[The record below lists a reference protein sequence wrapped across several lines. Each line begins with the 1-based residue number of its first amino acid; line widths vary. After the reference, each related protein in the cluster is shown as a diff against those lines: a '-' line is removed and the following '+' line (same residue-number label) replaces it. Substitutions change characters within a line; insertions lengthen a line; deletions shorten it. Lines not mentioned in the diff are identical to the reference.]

1 MVSRRGMLI
10 VVSAPSGA
18 GKTTLC
24 REIRRRL
31 GNLAYSVSYTT
42 RVPRPGELD
51 GQAYHFVSEGVFQQM
66 VDRGELAEWARVH
79 GHLYGTA
86 AGTLETVLDRG
97 QDILLD
103 IDTQGA
109 RQLRGR
115 YPLGLYVFVVAPS
128 SVIAASLPAWQSVDS
143 ASRAR
148 CAEDAEF
155 GDNHDGAGANAR

>member
-1 MVSRRGMLI
+1 RGVLPTPLARRAVSRPPDPGRGRRPPARLPRPGASPRGQHHRLEGGRPGGDHPRPCRAHARGTNPGAGPERGVSRR
-10 VVSAPSGA
+10 
-18 GKTTLC
+18 
-24 REIRRRL
+24 L
-31 GNLAYSVSYTT
+31 GS
-42 RVPRPGELD
+42 
-51 GQAYHFVSEGVFQQM
+51 HVSEGVFQQM

-86 AGTLETVLDRG
+86 VQTLETVLDRG

-128 SVIAASLPAWQSVDS
+128 LKELEQ
-143 ASRAR
+143 RLKER
-148 CAEDAEF
+148 K
-155 GDNHDGAGANAR
+155 